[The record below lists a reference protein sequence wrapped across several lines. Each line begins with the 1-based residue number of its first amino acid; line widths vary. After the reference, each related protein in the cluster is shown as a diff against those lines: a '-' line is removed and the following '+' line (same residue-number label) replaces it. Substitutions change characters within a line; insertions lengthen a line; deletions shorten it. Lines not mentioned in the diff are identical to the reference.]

1 MIRDALSEI
10 SQKYLDSKT
19 QDLKGHPLADYVR
32 KCAKDLIRPTLGDF
46 AGNFLFIFSAG
57 IHQAWADVPWIA
69 IMDPEVTTTTQNG
82 YDVVYLFSVDMKRV
96 YLSLNQGVTF
106 LTDELGQKKAM
117 QELSRRA
124 SFIRDRIS
132 EYKNFFDHSEIDLS
146 ANLSNSHRPKLYEP
160 GHAFGV
166 MYDTN
171 NLPEEE
177 KLQNDLRKILELY
190 LLLTHRGGLDT
201 NLAGTDFEPENLKD
215 QNLEE
220 RKKYRRH
227 RSIERNPNTSKEV
240 KKVRGYVCEACGFD
254 FKKFYGDLSLNKKG
268 ETYIEAHHLTP
279 LSNLP
284 EGKAL
289 KFNPKEDFRVLCANC
304 HRMVHRKN
312 PPYTIEELKAK
323 FKQ

>member
-1 MIRDALSEI
+1 
-10 SQKYLDSKT
+10 
-19 QDLKGHPLADYVR
+19 
-32 KCAKDLIRPTLGDF
+32 
-46 AGNFLFIFSAG
+46 
-57 IHQAWADVPWIA
+57 
-69 IMDPEVTTTTQNG
+69 
-82 YDVVYLFSVDMKRV
+82 
-96 YLSLNQGVTF
+96 
-106 LTDELGQKKAM
+106 M

-124 SFIRDRIS
+124 SFIRDRVG
-132 EYKNFFDHSEIDLS
+132 EYKNVFSDAEIDLAS
-146 ANLSNSHRPKLYEP
+146 NLSNSHRPKLYEP
-160 GHAFGV
+160 GHAFGSV
-166 MYDTN
+166 YETN
-171 NLPEEE
+171 NLPDEDQ
-177 KLQNDLRKILELY
+177 LVNDLRKILELY

-240 KKVRGYVCEACGFD
+240 KKARGYVCEACGFD
-254 FKKFYGDLSLNKKG
+254 FKEFYGNLSLNKKG

-323 FKQ
+323 FKS